1 MTKWES
7 TTDVNLKEHI
17 FAGKYRA
24 IQHFWHLFTYSANKI
39 YPLLHCLLAGIKIG
53 KNTMKYNRI
62 TQVIYFQIQRI
73 IMSETII
80 SQDKEFTIREIEFT
94 VGVILLVP

>member
-1 MTKWES
+1 MTKWER

-39 YPLLHCLLAGIKIG
+39 YPLLHCLLSAIKIG
-53 KNTMKYNRI
+53 KDTMKYYRI
-62 TQVIYFQIQRI
+62 TQVIYFQTQGI

-80 SQDKEFTIREIEFT
+80 SQDKEFTIREIEFP
-94 VGVILLVP
+94 VGIILLVP